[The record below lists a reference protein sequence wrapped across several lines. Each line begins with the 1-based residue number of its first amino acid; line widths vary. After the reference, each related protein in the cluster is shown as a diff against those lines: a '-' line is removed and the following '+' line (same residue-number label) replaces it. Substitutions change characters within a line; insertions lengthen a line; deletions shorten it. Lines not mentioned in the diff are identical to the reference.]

1 METSL
6 FNSLNI
12 NCMTSTCLITTHYV
26 IPQVGATCGSHDL
39 DPSEVLA
46 DLNADLAHL

>member
-1 METSL
+1 MEKAL
-6 FNSLNI
+6 FNSLKVNSI
-12 NCMTSTCLITTHYV
+12 KSTCLIKTHYV